1 MKCLIVLFC
10 LVTGIP
16 FNFICKTWSSALI
29 SFECDDTYSNLLL
42 SINLQ
47 RLKKKNNNT
56 HIHQNKQTN
65 KPEQC
70 NCNILQKE
78 WRLAV
83 SEFFNYVESHPN
95 GLPLK
100 SHALASKQNNALIL
114 KTSKKDC
121 VGWYL
126 I

>member
-42 SINLQ
+42 SIHLQ
-47 RLKKKNNNT
+47 RFKKKKTNT
-56 HIHQNKQTN
+56 HTYTKTN

-78 WRLAV
+78 WRLPV
-83 SEFFNYVESHPN
+83 SEFFNCVESHPN

-100 SHALASKQNNALIL
+100 GHALASKQNNALIL